1 MNILNWLVAM
11 FSVYF
16 EMLTSGEIEDSA
28 QVTGA
33 VVILAAMF
41 LFGPVKAII
50 GILVLLVIIAVKN
63 PGINSR
69 INRKLKR

>member
-41 LFGPVKAII
+41 LFGPIKAII

-63 PGINSR
+63 QDISSR
-69 INRKLKR
+69 INQKLKR